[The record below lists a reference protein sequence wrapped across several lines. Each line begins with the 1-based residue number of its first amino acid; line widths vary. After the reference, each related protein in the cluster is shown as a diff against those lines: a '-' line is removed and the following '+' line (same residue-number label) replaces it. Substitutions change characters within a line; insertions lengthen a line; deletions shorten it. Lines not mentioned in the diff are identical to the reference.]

1 MLHLLKGSR
10 EELAKYIKEQNKKIV
25 VYGAGMIF
33 SSIFSMHFQIWMYA
47 LPAAIIFYQLAHDT
61 APSVLF

>member
-25 VYGAGMIF
+25 LCGYGCTK
-33 SSIFSMHFQIWMYA
+33 
-47 LPAAIIFYQLAHDT
+47 T
-61 APSVLF
+61 AERY

>member
-25 VYGAGMIF
+25 VYGAGMIGKVNYSGL
-33 SSIFSMHFQIWMYA
+33 SSTI
-47 LPAAIIFYQLAHDT
+47 
-61 APSVLF
+61 